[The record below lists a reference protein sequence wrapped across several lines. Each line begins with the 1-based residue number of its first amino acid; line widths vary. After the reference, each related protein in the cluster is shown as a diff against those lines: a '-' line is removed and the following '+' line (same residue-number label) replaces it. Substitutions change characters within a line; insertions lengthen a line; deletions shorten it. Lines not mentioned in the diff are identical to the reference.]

1 MSSITQGAP
10 ISRRKILKRAAVAAG
25 AAGGLPLLTKM
36 PQAAAA
42 GPTQAAAAGPS
53 VYVKSGR
60 TTIGWMTFP
69 AGTGATQKRQNAFNE
84 SIIKEYKAKTGN
96 NVEVQWA
103 GWDIA
108 LNKIVANIATSQGPD
123 VFQMA
128 EQWTGQIFA
137 TNAVLDLTAHVEE
150 FGGQQ
155 DYFPA
160 AMKYGVLNG
169 HVYGFPW
176 GGDVRSVCY
185 RSDWFEKAGLA
196 APTDGWRWNDF
207 VRDMQQLK
215 SKGIVKYPFLTVG
228 SNATGAFD
236 VAYAFIDHLLALGGS
251 ELDHGWTK
259 AAFNSSLGVQAL
271 RDITDL
277 TTKYKIIDPGMA
289 EMGGDQMVAAFLN
302 GSTSAIRVWAA
313 MYTMLEGT
321 PLRDKFGVVV
331 QPHANNG
338 HFGSTV
344 FISVFSVPKYS
355 PNQAAAIDFMKMLM
369 SPKWQAEYNKAV
381 GWLPARRAAFNEP
394 YFKTGW
400 RSMLRVGMEQGE
412 PLAQV
417 PVGATLITIL
427 ARHIANVYTSIAL
440 GKFRDGMIK
449 SELDAAAQQVNSA
462 LTKGH

>member
-36 PQAAAA
+36 P
-42 GPTQAAAAGPS
+42 QAAAAGPS

-176 GGDVRSVCY
+176 G
-185 RSDWFEKAGLA
+185 
-196 APTDGWRWNDF
+196 
-207 VRDMQQLK
+207 DMQQLK

-331 QPHANNG
+331 QPRANNG

-400 RSMLRVGMEQGE
+400 RSTLRVGMEQGE